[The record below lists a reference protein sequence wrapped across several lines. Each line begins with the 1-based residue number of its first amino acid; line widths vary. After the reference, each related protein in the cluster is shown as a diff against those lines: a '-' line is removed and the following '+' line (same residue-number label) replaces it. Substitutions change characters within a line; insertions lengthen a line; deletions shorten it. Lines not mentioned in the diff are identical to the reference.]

1 MAIFDEYGR
10 RLDLFRDN
18 PRALPLPVRPQELGA
33 FLIGQ
38 NAGFL
43 NNYIKGL
50 VSSPAEI
57 AGGIPVGEDPD
68 LPMSQEQFNDYVRG
82 RIEGRGGTKM
92 RRALEPY
99 GGTIIPI
106 MRQHFKGASRGI
118 SDADFARVLNDSSL
132 NQSQSQDLAMA
143 FPTVRGKMDAA
154 ESLKLYRRPDGTTYY
169 VGPGGRE
176 LSPVEVDRIMKTGVR
191 GANRGFSG
199 FELAQAYPTHQP
211 VGPAGG
217 LGGPMQM
224 GPQYGPKPLNIDINA
239 VDDRLESIGGSV
251 NIPLGRENILR
262 LGGGFNPAYEQDGLN
277 VGQGYQ
283 MYGSFQTPG
292 VGVNATYRRTPQM
305 GNQFG
310 GQINARF

>member
-1 MAIFDEYGR
+1 MALTSYRHSIDPYSPVGR
-10 RLDLFRDN
+10 WLNSLFLDGA
-18 PRALPLPVRPQELGA
+18 RAQPLPYRPQEQEA
-33 FLIGQ
+33 ETLIGQ
-38 NAGFL
+38 GADFL
-43 NNYIKGL
+43 NNYITGL
-50 VSSPAEI
+50 VSSPAET
-57 AGGIPVGEDPD
+57 AG
-68 LPMSQEQFNDYVRG
+68 
-82 RIEGRGGTKM
+82 
-92 RRALEPY
+92 
-99 GGTIIPI
+99 
-106 MRQHFKGASRGI
+106 
-118 SDADFARVLNDSSL
+118 
-132 NQSQSQDLAMA
+132 SQSQDLAMA